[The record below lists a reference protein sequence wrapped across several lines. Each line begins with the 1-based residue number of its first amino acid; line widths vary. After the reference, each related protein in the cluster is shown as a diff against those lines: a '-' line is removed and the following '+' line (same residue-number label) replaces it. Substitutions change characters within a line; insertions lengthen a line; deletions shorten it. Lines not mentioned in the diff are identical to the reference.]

1 MVRKPRPKT
10 GESHKIYNFAQWY
23 IPARDRSVKE
33 MNIYEKCAE
42 IIMLVFQPKYLGIC
56 KDSSETKGIP
66 LKFSAIDFSIRSDRN
81 ISLNIT

>member
-1 MVRKPRPKT
+1 
-10 GESHKIYNFAQWY
+10 
-23 IPARDRSVKE
+23 
-33 MNIYEKCAE
+33 
-42 IIMLVFQPKYLGIC
+42 MLDFQPKYLGIC